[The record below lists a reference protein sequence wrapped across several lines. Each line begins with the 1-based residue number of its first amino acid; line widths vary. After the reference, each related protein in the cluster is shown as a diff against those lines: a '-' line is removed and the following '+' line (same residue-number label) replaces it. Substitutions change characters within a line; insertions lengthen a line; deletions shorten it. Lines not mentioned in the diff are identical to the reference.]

1 MDDIIS
7 QDEEKE
13 RTLAWEEGR
22 EKGKEEEQKKNAS
35 RGGGA
40 NLVKGIVI
48 FVVLAFIFVIAAIL
62 TLSVSVINVSS
73 HESLPYTTTYAVSFP
88 EGETV
93 TIGNSNINMLSFEHE
108 LISDID
114 GTRQKLEAGESRVI
128 TERRAVITTLY
139 AITLIDTNFQVNLIY
154 KDNLDNRAYFT
165 MLVQTSKQVPDML
178 IRQLIPPG
186 IDARP
191 V

>member
-1 MDDIIS
+1 MDDLIS
-7 QDEEKE
+7 HDEEKE
-13 RTLAWEEGR
+13 RALAWEKGR
-22 EKGKEEEQKKNAS
+22 EQGKEEEHEEKVRRS
-35 RGGGA
+35 GVG
-40 NLVKGIVI
+40 NLVKVI
-48 FVVLAFIFVIAAIL
+48 GFLVVLALILVIAAIL

-73 HESLPYTTTYAVSFP
+73 NERLPYTTTYAVSFP

-93 TIGNSNINMLSFEHE
+93 TIGNSNINMLSFENE

-128 TERRAVITTLY
+128 TERRAIITTLN

-178 IRQLIPPG
+178 IRQLLPLG